1 MHVRFSLVFL
11 ISILAKAVFAQ
22 PVGYYD
28 NARNKSG
35 NDLKDAL
42 HEIIKGHVEFPY
54 TSSSTDVWDI
64 LKLTDRD
71 PSDTTLVELIYSGAL
86 VNGAQEYNSGSGW
99 TREHVWAKSR
109 GNFGTS
115 LGPGTDV
122 HAIRPCYN
130 SINSLRNNRAF
141 DNCSSCN
148 NVQYLGSNT
157 GSFTDSNVWTFEPR
171 DEMKGDVARMIF
183 YMATRY
189 EQEDGVD
196 LELDEIIRIN
206 TDQSPFHSVLTTLL
220 IWNKLDK
227 VSAKEKRRNNIIY
240 DDFQKNRNPYIDH
253 PELADY
259 IFGHLTSVK
268 WMAQTYVPD
277 DNFENELLEQGYDA
291 VLDDSVTTANIDTV
305 KNLNLSSLN
314 ISDLTG
320 IEDFIS
326 LTWLDCEQNNLT
338 TLDLSQ
344 NTALNYLDIDAN
356 ALKTLDLSSNTA
368 LTFFEGADNQL
379 TSLDLSLN
387 VALTE
392 FYCENNQLTSLDFK
406 NGNNTLVEDFA
417 CTNNPNLTCIDVD
430 NAAYSTANWTE
441 IDATSSFSEDC
452 SSHLGIKEF
461 TSSKTLIKTLDI
473 MGRKTTFKPN
483 TLLINVYDDGSAEKF
498 FSNGTLNN

>member
-1 MHVRFSLVFL
+1 MRVSLVFL
-11 ISILAKAVFAQ
+11 SLILAKVVFAQ

-115 LGPGTDV
+115 AGPGTDV

-130 SINSLRNNRAF
+130 SINSSRNNRAF
-141 DNCSSCN
+141 NNCSSCN

-196 LELDEIIRIN
+196 LELDDTIRSNI
-206 TDQSPFHSVLTTLL
+206 DQSPFHSVLTTLL

-240 DDFQKNRNPYIDH
+240 DEFQKNRNPYIDH

-259 IFGHLTSVK
+259 IFGNLKSVK

-277 DNFENELLEQGYDA
+277 DNFENELIKQGYDA
-291 VLDDSVTTANIDTV
+291 VLDDSVTTANINTV
-305 KNLNLSSLN
+305 INLDVNSLN

-320 IEDFIS
+320 IEDFTT
-326 LTWLDCEQNNLT
+326 LTRLDCEQNKLV

-356 ALKTLDLSSNTA
+356 ALTALDLSSNIA

-387 VALTE
+387 AALTE

-452 SSHLGIKEF
+452 SSLLGIKEF

>member
-1 MHVRFSLVFL
+1 MRFSLVFL
-11 ISILAKAVFAQ
+11 SLILAKVVFAQ
-22 PVGYYD
+22 PVGYYE
-28 NARNKSG
+28 NARNKTG

-115 LGPGTDV
+115 AGPGTDV

-130 SINSLRNNRAF
+130 SINSSRNNRGF

-196 LELDEIIRIN
+196 LELDDTIRSNI
-206 TDQSPFHSVLTTLL
+206 DQSPFHSVLTTLL

-240 DDFQKNRNPYIDH
+240 DEFQKNRNPYIDQ

-259 IFGHLTSVK
+259 IFGNLKSVK
-268 WMAQTYVPD
+268 WMAQTCVPD
-277 DNFENELLEQGYDA
+277 DNFENELIKQGYDA
-291 VLDDSVTTANIDTV
+291 VLDDSVTTANINTV
-305 KNLNLSSLN
+305 INLDVNSLN
-314 ISDLTG
+314 ISDLIG
-320 IEDFIS
+320 IEDFTA
-326 LTWLDCEQNNLT
+326 LTRLDCEQNKLV

-356 ALKTLDLSSNTA
+356 ALK
-368 LTFFEGADNQL
+368 
-379 TSLDLSLN
+379 SLDLSLN

-392 FYCENNQLTSLDFK
+392 FYCENNQLTSLDFR
-406 NGNNTLVEDFA
+406 NGSNTLVVDFS
-417 CTNNPNLTCIDVD
+417 TIGNPNLTCINVD
-430 NAAYSTANWTE
+430 DAAYSKANWTN
-441 IDATSSFSEDC
+441 IDAQTSFNEDC
-452 SSHLGIKEF
+452 SSVVGIKQY
-461 TSSKTLIKTLDI
+461 TSSKTLIKTFNI
-473 MGRKTTFKPN
+473 MGRETTFKPN
-483 TLLINVYDDGSAEKF
+483 TLLINVYDDGSAEKVF
-498 FSNGTLNN
+498 TKHAKE

>member
-1 MHVRFSLVFL
+1 MRFSLVFL
-11 ISILAKAVFAQ
+11 ILILAKVVFAQ

-28 NARNKSG
+28 NARNKTG

-42 HEIIKGHVEFPY
+42 HAIIKGHVEFPY

-71 PSDTTLVELIYSGAL
+71 PSDTALVELIYSGAL

-109 GNFGTS
+109 GDFGTS
-115 LGPGTDV
+115 AGPGTDV

-130 SINSLRNNRAF
+130 SINSSRNNRAF

-196 LELDEIIRIN
+196 LELDDSIRIN

-227 VSAKEKRRNNIIY
+227 VSEKEKRRNNIIY

-305 KNLNLSSLN
+305 KYLDLSSLN

-326 LTWLDCEQNNLT
+326 LTRLDCEQNNLT

-392 FYCENNQLTSLDFK
+392 FNCENNQLTSLDFK

-452 SSHLGIKEF
+452 SSLLGIKEF

-498 FSNGTLNN
+498 FTNGTLNN

>member
-1 MHVRFSLVFL
+1 MHMRFSLVFL
-11 ISILAKAVFAQ
+11 SLILAKVVFAQ
-22 PVGYYD
+22 PVGYYE
-28 NARNKSG
+28 NARNKTG

-109 GNFGTS
+109 GDFGTS
-115 LGPGTDV
+115 AGPGTDA

-130 SINSLRNNRAF
+130 SINSSRNNRAF
-141 DNCSSCN
+141 NNCSSCN

-196 LELDEIIRIN
+196 LELDDSIRIN

-227 VSAKEKRRNNIIY
+227 VSEKEKRRNNIIY
-240 DDFQKNRNPYIDH
+240 DEFQKNRNPYIDQ

-259 IFGHLTSVK
+259 IFGNLKSVK
-268 WMAQTYVPD
+268 WMAQTCVPD
-277 DNFENELLEQGYDA
+277 DNFENELIKQGYDA
-291 VLDDSVTTANIDTV
+291 VLDDSVTTANINTV
-305 KNLNLSSLN
+305 INLDVNSLN

-320 IEDFIS
+320 IEDFTA
-326 LTWLDCEQNNLT
+326 LTRLDCEQNKLV

-356 ALKTLDLSSNTA
+356 ALK
-368 LTFFEGADNQL
+368 
-379 TSLDLSLN
+379 SLDLSLN

-392 FYCENNQLTSLDFK
+392 FYCENNQLTSLDFR
-406 NGNNTLVEDFA
+406 NGQNTLVVDFS
-417 CTNNPNLTCIDVD
+417 TTGNPDLTCINVD
-430 NAAYSTANWTE
+430 DAAYSKANWTN
-441 IDATSSFSEDC
+441 IDAQTSFNEDC
-452 SSHLGIKEF
+452 SSVVGIKQY
-461 TSSKTLIKTLDI
+461 TSSKTLIKTFNI
-473 MGRKTTFKPN
+473 MGRETTFKPN
-483 TLLINVYDDGSAEKF
+483 TLLINVYDDGSAEKVF
-498 FSNGTLNN
+498 TKHAKE

>member
-115 LGPGTDV
+115 PGPGTDV

-130 SINSLRNNRAF
+130 SINSSRNNRAF
-141 DNCSSCN
+141 NNCSSCN

-196 LELDEIIRIN
+196 LELDDSIRIN

-227 VSAKEKRRNNIIY
+227 VSEKEKRRNNIIY

-305 KNLNLSSLN
+305 KYLDLSSLN

-326 LTWLDCEQNNLT
+326 LTRLDCEQNNLT

-392 FYCENNQLTSLDFK
+392 FNCENNQLTSLDFK

-452 SSHLGIKEF
+452 SSLLGIKEF

-498 FSNGTLNN
+498 FTNGTLNN

>member
-1 MHVRFSLVFL
+1 MKKILFSGLL
-11 ISILAKAVFAQ
+11 IVVALLTYAQ
-22 PVGYYD
+22 PVGYY
-28 NARNKSG
+28 NGTAA
-35 NDLKDAL
+35 LKGKELKTQL

-196 LELDEIIRIN
+196 LELDDSIRIN

-240 DDFQKNRNPYIDH
+240 DDFH
-253 PELADY
+253 
-259 IFGHLTSVK
+259 
-268 WMAQTYVPD
+268 
-277 DNFENELLEQGYDA
+277 
-291 VLDDSVTTANIDTV
+291 
-305 KNLNLSSLN
+305 SS
-314 ISDLTG
+314 
-320 IEDFIS
+320 
-326 LTWLDCEQNNLT
+326 
-338 TLDLSQ
+338 
-344 NTALNYLDIDAN
+344 
-356 ALKTLDLSSNTA
+356 
-368 LTFFEGADNQL
+368 
-379 TSLDLSLN
+379 
-387 VALTE
+387 
-392 FYCENNQLTSLDFK
+392 
-406 NGNNTLVEDFA
+406 
-417 CTNNPNLTCIDVD
+417 
-430 NAAYSTANWTE
+430 
-441 IDATSSFSEDC
+441 
-452 SSHLGIKEF
+452 
-461 TSSKTLIKTLDI
+461 
-473 MGRKTTFKPN
+473 
-483 TLLINVYDDGSAEKF
+483 
-498 FSNGTLNN
+498 

>member
-1 MHVRFSLVFL
+1 MRFSLVFL
-11 ISILAKAVFAQ
+11 ILILAKVVFTQ

-28 NARNKSG
+28 NARNKTG

-115 LGPGTDV
+115 AGPGTDV

-130 SINSLRNNRAF
+130 SINSSRNNRAF
-141 DNCSSCN
+141 NNCSSCN

-196 LELDEIIRIN
+196 LELDDTIRSNI
-206 TDQSPFHSVLTTLL
+206 DQSPFHSVLTTLL

-240 DDFQKNRNPYIDH
+240 DEFQKNRNPYIDH

-259 IFGHLTSVK
+259 IFGNLKSVK

-277 DNFENELLEQGYDA
+277 DNFENELIKQGYDA
-291 VLDDSVTTANIDTV
+291 VLDDSVTTANINTV
-305 KNLNLSSLN
+305 INLDVNSLN

-320 IEDFIS
+320 IEDFTA
-326 LTWLDCEQNNLT
+326 LTRLDCEQNKLV

-356 ALKTLDLSSNTA
+356 ALK
-368 LTFFEGADNQL
+368 
-379 TSLDLSLN
+379 SLDLSLN

-392 FYCENNQLTSLDFK
+392 FYCENNQLTSLDFR
-406 NGNNTLVEDFA
+406 NGSNTLVVDFS
-417 CTNNPNLTCIDVD
+417 TIGNPNLTCINVD
-430 NAAYSTANWTE
+430 DAAYSKANWTN
-441 IDATSSFSEDC
+441 IDAQTSFNEDC
-452 SSHLGIKEF
+452 SSVVGIKQYN
-461 TSSKTLIKTLDI
+461 SSKTLIKTFNI
-473 MGRKTTFKPN
+473 MGRETTFKPN
-483 TLLINVYDDGSAEKF
+483 TLLINVYDDGSVEKVF
-498 FSNGTLNN
+498 TRHAKE

>member
-1 MHVRFSLVFL
+1 MHMRFSLVFL
-11 ISILAKAVFAQ
+11 ILILAKVVFAQ

-28 NARNKSG
+28 NARNKTG

-115 LGPGTDV
+115 AGPGTDV

-130 SINSLRNNRAF
+130 SINSSRNNRAF
-141 DNCSSCN
+141 NNCSSCN

-189 EQEDGVD
+189 EQEDGFD
-196 LELDEIIRIN
+196 LELDDTIRSNI
-206 TDQSPFHSVLTTLL
+206 DQSPFHSVLTTLL

-240 DDFQKNRNPYIDH
+240 DEFQKNRNPYIDH

-259 IFGHLTSVK
+259 IFGNLKSVK

-277 DNFENELLEQGYDA
+277 DNFENELIKQGYDA
-291 VLDDSVTTANIDTV
+291 VLDD
-305 KNLNLSSLN
+305 
-314 ISDLTG
+314 
-320 IEDFIS
+320 
-326 LTWLDCEQNNLT
+326 
-338 TLDLSQ
+338 
-344 NTALNYLDIDAN
+344 
-356 ALKTLDLSSNTA
+356 
-368 LTFFEGADNQL
+368 
-379 TSLDLSLN
+379 
-387 VALTE
+387 
-392 FYCENNQLTSLDFK
+392 
-406 NGNNTLVEDFA
+406 
-417 CTNNPNLTCIDVD
+417 
-430 NAAYSTANWTE
+430 AAYSTANWTN
-441 IDATSSFSEDC
+441 IDAQTSFNEDC
-452 SSHLGIKEF
+452 SSVVGIKQYN
-461 TSSKTLIKTLDI
+461 SSKTLIKTFNI
-473 MGRKTTFKPN
+473 MGRETTFKPN
-483 TLLINVYDDGSAEKF
+483 TLLINVYDDGSVEKVF
-498 FSNGTLNN
+498 TRHAKE

>member
-1 MHVRFSLVFL
+1 MRFSLVFL
-11 ISILAKAVFAQ
+11 ILILAKVVFAQ
-22 PVGYYD
+22 PVGHYD

-115 LGPGTDV
+115 AGPGTDV

-171 DEMKGDVARMIF
+171 DEMKGDVARMLF

-196 LELDEIIRIN
+196 LELDDIIRSN
-206 TDQSPFHSVLTTLL
+206 ADQSPFHSVLTTLL

-240 DDFQKNRNPYIDH
+240 DEFQKNRNPYIDH

-259 IFGHLTSVK
+259 VFGNLKSVK

-277 DNFENELLEQGYDA
+277 DNFENELIEQGYDS

-305 KNLNLSSLN
+305 INLDVSSLN
-314 ISDLTG
+314 IIDLTG
-320 IEDFIS
+320 IEGFIS
-326 LTWLDCEQNNLT
+326 LTRLDCEGNKLT
-338 TLDLSQ
+338 ILDLSQ
-344 NTALNYLDIDAN
+344 NTALNHLDIDAN
-356 ALKTLDLSSNTA
+356 A
-368 LTFFEGADNQL
+368 L

-392 FYCENNQLTSLDFK
+392 FDCENNQLTSLDFR
-406 NGNNTLVEDFA
+406 NGNNTLVVDFRA
-417 CTNNPNLTCIDVD
+417 IGNPNLTCINVD
-430 NAAYSTANWTE
+430 DAAYSTANWTN
-441 IDATSSFSEDC
+441 IDAQTSFNEDC
-452 SSHLGIKEF
+452 SSVLGIKQYS
-461 TSSKTLIKTLDI
+461 SSKTLIRTFNT
-473 MGRKTTFKPN
+473 MGRVTTFKPN
-483 TLLINVYDDGSAEKF
+483 TVLINVYDDGSAEKVF
-498 FSNGTLNN
+498 TKSTLNN

>member
-1 MHVRFSLVFL
+1 MYMRFSLVFL
-11 ISILAKAVFAQ
+11 ILILAKVVFAQ

-28 NARNKSG
+28 NARNKTG

-115 LGPGTDV
+115 AGPGTDV

-130 SINSLRNNRAF
+130 SINSSRNNRAF
-141 DNCSSCN
+141 NNCSSCN

-196 LELDEIIRIN
+196 LELDDTIRSNI
-206 TDQSPFHSVLTTLL
+206 DQSPFHSVLTTLL

-240 DDFQKNRNPYIDH
+240 DEFQKNRNPYIDH

-259 IFGHLTSVK
+259 IFGNLKSVK

-277 DNFENELLEQGYDA
+277 DNFENELIKQGYDA
-291 VLDDSVTTANIDTV
+291 VLDDSVTTANINTV
-305 KNLNLSSLN
+305 INLDVNSLN

-320 IEDFIS
+320 IEDFTT
-326 LTWLDCEQNNLT
+326 LTRLDCEQNKLV

-356 ALKTLDLSSNTA
+356 ALTALDLSSNIA

-387 VALTE
+387 AALTE
-392 FYCENNQLTSLDFK
+392 FYCENNQLTSLDFR
-406 NGNNTLVEDFA
+406 NGSNTLVVDFS
-417 CTNNPNLTCIDVD
+417 TIGNPNLTCINVD
-430 NAAYSTANWTE
+430 DAAYSKANWTN
-441 IDATSSFSEDC
+441 IDAQTSFNEDC
-452 SSHLGIKEF
+452 SSVVGIKQY
-461 TSSKTLIKTLDI
+461 TSSKTLIKTFNI
-473 MGRKTTFKPN
+473 MGRETTFKPN
-483 TLLINVYDDGSAEKF
+483 TLLINVYDDGSAEKVF
-498 FSNGTLNN
+498 TKHAKE

>member
-1 MHVRFSLVFL
+1 MQVRFSLVFL

-115 LGPGTDV
+115 PGPGTDV

-196 LELDEIIRIN
+196 LELDDSIRIN

-227 VSAKEKRRNNIIY
+227 VSEKEKRRNNIIY

-305 KNLNLSSLN
+305 KYLDLSSLN

-326 LTWLDCEQNNLT
+326 LT
-338 TLDLSQ
+338 
-344 NTALNYLDIDAN
+344 
-356 ALKTLDLSSNTA
+356 
-368 LTFFEGADNQL
+368 
-379 TSLDLSLN
+379 
-387 VALTE
+387 
-392 FYCENNQLTSLDFK
+392 
-406 NGNNTLVEDFA
+406 
-417 CTNNPNLTCIDVD
+417 
-430 NAAYSTANWTE
+430 
-441 IDATSSFSEDC
+441 
-452 SSHLGIKEF
+452 
-461 TSSKTLIKTLDI
+461 
-473 MGRKTTFKPN
+473 
-483 TLLINVYDDGSAEKF
+483 
-498 FSNGTLNN
+498 

>member
-1 MHVRFSLVFL
+1 MRFSLVFL
-11 ISILAKAVFAQ
+11 SLILAKVVFAQ
-22 PVGYYD
+22 PVGYYE
-28 NARNKSG
+28 NARNKTG

-115 LGPGTDV
+115 AGPGTDV

-130 SINSLRNNRAF
+130 SINSSRNNRGF

-196 LELDEIIRIN
+196 LELDDTIRSNI
-206 TDQSPFHSVLTTLL
+206 DQSPFHSVLTTLL

-240 DDFQKNRNPYIDH
+240 DEFQKNRNPYIDQ

-259 IFGHLTSVK
+259 IFGNLKSVK
-268 WMAQTYVPD
+268 WMAQTCVPD
-277 DNFENELLEQGYDA
+277 DNFENELIKQGYDA
-291 VLDDSVTTANIDTV
+291 VLDDSVTTANINTV
-305 KNLNLSSLN
+305 INLDVNSLN

-320 IEDFIS
+320 IEDFTA
-326 LTWLDCEQNNLT
+326 LTRLDCEQNKLV

-356 ALKTLDLSSNTA
+356 ALK
-368 LTFFEGADNQL
+368 
-379 TSLDLSLN
+379 SLDLSLN

-392 FYCENNQLTSLDFK
+392 FYCENNQLTSLDFR
-406 NGNNTLVEDFA
+406 NGSNTLVVDFS
-417 CTNNPNLTCIDVD
+417 TIGNPNLTCINVD
-430 NAAYSTANWTE
+430 DAAYSKANWTN
-441 IDATSSFSEDC
+441 IDAQTSFNEDC
-452 SSHLGIKEF
+452 SSVVGIKQY
-461 TSSKTLIKTLDI
+461 TSSKTLIKTFNI
-473 MGRKTTFKPN
+473 MGRETTFKPN
-483 TLLINVYDDGSAEKF
+483 TLLINVYDDGSAEKVF
-498 FSNGTLNN
+498 TKHAKE

>member
-1 MHVRFSLVFL
+1 MRFSLAFL
-11 ISILAKAVFAQ
+11 ILIFAKVVFAQ

-28 NARNKSG
+28 NARNKAG

-71 PSDTTLVELIYSGAL
+71 PSDTALVELIYSGAL

-115 LGPGTDV
+115 AGPGTDV
-122 HAIRPCYN
+122 HAIRPCYS
-130 SINSLRNNRAF
+130 SINSSRNNRAF

-148 NVQYLGSNT
+148 HVQYLGSNT

-171 DEMKGDVARMIF
+171 DEMKGDVARMLF

-196 LELDEIIRIN
+196 LELDDIIRSNI
-206 TDQSPFHSVLTTLL
+206 DQSPFHSVLTTLL

-240 DDFQKNRNPYIDH
+240 DEFQKNRNPYIDH

-277 DNFENELLEQGYDA
+277 DNFENELIEQGYD
-291 VLDDSVTTANIDTV
+291 VFLDDSVATANIDTV
-305 KNLNLSSLN
+305 INLDVSSLN

-320 IEDFIS
+320 IEDFTS
-326 LTWLDCEQNNLT
+326 LTRLDCEENKLT

-344 NTALNYLDIDAN
+344 NTALNYLDVDAN
-356 ALKTLDLSSNTA
+356 ALTTLDVSANTA

-417 CTNNPNLTCIDVD
+417 CTNNPNLICIDVD
-430 NAAYSTANWTE
+430 DAAYSTANWTE

-452 SSHLGIKEF
+452 SSLLGIKEF
-461 TSSKTLIKTLDI
+461 TSSKTLIKTLDL
-473 MGRKTTFKPN
+473 MGRETTFQPN
-483 TLLINVYDDGSAEKF
+483 TLLINVYDDGSVEKL
-498 FSNGTLNN
+498 FSNGTLNY

>member
-1 MHVRFSLVFL
+1 
-11 ISILAKAVFAQ
+11 
-22 PVGYYD
+22 
-28 NARNKSG
+28 
-35 NDLKDAL
+35 
-42 HEIIKGHVEFPY
+42 
-54 TSSSTDVWDI
+54 
-64 LKLTDRD
+64 
-71 PSDTTLVELIYSGAL
+71 
-86 VNGAQEYNSGSGW
+86 
-99 TREHVWAKSR
+99 
-109 GNFGTS
+109 
-115 LGPGTDV
+115 
-122 HAIRPCYN
+122 
-130 SINSLRNNRAF
+130 
-141 DNCSSCN
+141 
-148 NVQYLGSNT
+148 
-157 GSFTDSNVWTFEPR
+157 
-171 DEMKGDVARMIF
+171 
-183 YMATRY
+183 MATRY

-196 LELDEIIRIN
+196 LELDDSIRIN

-227 VSAKEKRRNNIIY
+227 VSEKEKRRNNIIY

-305 KNLNLSSLN
+305 KYLDLSSLN

-326 LTWLDCEQNNLT
+326 LTRLDCEQNNLT

-368 LTFFEGADNQL
+368 LTFFDGADNQL

-387 VALTE
+387 AALTE

-452 SSHLGIKEF
+452 SSLLGIKEF

-473 MGRKTTFKPN
+473 MGRETTFKPN

>member
-115 LGPGTDV
+115 PGPGTDV

-130 SINSLRNNRAF
+130 SINSSRNNRAF

-196 LELDEIIRIN
+196 LELDDSIRIN

-227 VSAKEKRRNNIIY
+227 VSEKEKRRNNIIY

-305 KNLNLSSLN
+305 KYLDLSSLN

-326 LTWLDCEQNNLT
+326 LTRLDCEQNNLT

-392 FYCENNQLTSLDFK
+392 FNCENNQLTSLDFK

-452 SSHLGIKEF
+452 SSLLGIKEF

-498 FSNGTLNN
+498 FTNGTLNN

>member
-115 LGPGTDV
+115 AGPGTDV

-130 SINSLRNNRAF
+130 SINSSRNNRAF
-141 DNCSSCN
+141 NNCSSCN

-196 LELDEIIRIN
+196 LELDDTIRSNI
-206 TDQSPFHSVLTTLL
+206 DQSPFHSVLTTLL

-240 DDFQKNRNPYIDH
+240 DEFQKNRNPYIDH

-259 IFGHLTSVK
+259 IFGNLKSVK

-277 DNFENELLEQGYDA
+277 DNFENELIKQGYDA
-291 VLDDSVTTANIDTV
+291 VLDDSVTTANINTV
-305 KNLNLSSLN
+305 INLDVNSLN

-320 IEDFIS
+320 IEDFTA
-326 LTWLDCEQNNLT
+326 LTRLDCEQNKLV

-356 ALKTLDLSSNTA
+356 ALK
-368 LTFFEGADNQL
+368 
-379 TSLDLSLN
+379 SLDLSLN

-452 SSHLGIKEF
+452 SSLLGIKEF

-473 MGRKTTFKPN
+473 MGRETTFKPN
-483 TLLINVYDDGSAEKF
+483 TLLINVYDDGSAEKVF
-498 FSNGTLNN
+498 TRGTLSN